1 MFTVHID
8 LLYYHN
14 AEKSH
19 LNDILTV
26 IHNWQGDTIGE
37 FKRLLKT
44 HKFRDHGI
52 LWHF

>member
-19 LNDILTV
+19 LDVLTV

-44 HKFRDHGI
+44 HKFRDHGT